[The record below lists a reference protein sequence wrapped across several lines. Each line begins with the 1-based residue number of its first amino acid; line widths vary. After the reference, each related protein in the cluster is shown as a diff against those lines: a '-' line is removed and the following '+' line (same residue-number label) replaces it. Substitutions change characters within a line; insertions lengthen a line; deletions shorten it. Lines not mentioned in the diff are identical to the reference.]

1 MANNSTELTTSSGWT
16 LYHIGTSKE
25 YSLICLSINIFIIV
39 SNILVILVFS
49 KMRKLQLQHYFMLG
63 LVCSDLMIFFQN
75 SIIIAFL
82 VMGKVWMN
90 DALCFTLGSASIS
103 AASATSL
110 IHSAMAMD
118 RWISITFPFE
128 YGIFKQKP
136 RSKKFVIATI
146 ILIYIVPCALM
157 FLTWQANQVKFYF
170 DVYVPYCIADV
181 GDKGFWG
188 LMLAA
193 VLSIVIPC
201 IVQVFT
207 NIRILTKIAKAH
219 GIGRKQV
226 VKAVKTV
233 LTTLAVYYICWL
245 PMGVWTLWDFV
256 SVTHPAGWYGY
267 FAVQMMVLNSGM
279 CFLIYYYTLKR
290 FRNNCQLNRVGGY
303 MTSGIT
309 LGTSAAALAASRQ
322 AAQAPTSSQ
331 QSSDA

>member
-16 LYHIGTSKE
+16 LYHISTSKE

-136 RSKKFVIATI
+136 RSKKIVIATI
-146 ILIYIVPCALM
+146 ISIYIVPCALM
-157 FLTWQANQVKFYF
+157 YLTWQTNQVKFYF
-170 DVYVPYCIADV
+170 DIYVPYCIADV
-181 GDKGFWG
+181 GEDGAWG
-188 LMLAA
+188 LIVAS
-193 VLSIVIPC
+193 VLSIAIPC
-201 IVQVFT
+201 VVQVFT
-207 NIRILTKIAKAH
+207 NAAIIYKIAKADVV
-219 GIGRKQV
+219 GRKRV
-226 VKAVKTV
+226 FRAVRTV
-233 LTTLAVYYICWL
+233 LTTLAVYYMCWL
-245 PMGVWTLWDFV
+245 PMGVWTMWDFV
-256 SVTHPAGWYGY
+256 STTHPAGSPDWLGY

-279 CFLIYYYTLKR
+279 CFLIYYNTLTR
-290 FRNNCQLNRVGGY
+290 FKMTFQLNKVFGV
-303 MTSGIT
+303 TSGT
-309 LGTSAAALAASRQ
+309 TQTTA
-322 AAQAPTSSQ
+322 SSQ
-331 QSSDA
+331 QPLQGFVSRRAWGSEL